1 MHDNLPM
8 FTGVKVTKI
17 FFMSDDLCKII
28 DIKDEINAL
37 VVSTC
42 IARLTI
48 ILGFI
53 DR

>member
-28 DIKDEINAL
+28 DINGEINAF
-37 VVSTC
+37 VE
-42 IARLTI
+42 LT
-48 ILGFI
+48 
-53 DR
+53 